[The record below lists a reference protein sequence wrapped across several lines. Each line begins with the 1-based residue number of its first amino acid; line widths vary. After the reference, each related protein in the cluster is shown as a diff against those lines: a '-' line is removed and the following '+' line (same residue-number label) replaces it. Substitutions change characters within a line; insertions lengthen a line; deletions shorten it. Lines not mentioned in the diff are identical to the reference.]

1 LRLGLISDTH
11 GLFRPEVS
19 EVLAGCELILH
30 MGDIGKPAVL
40 EQLAEIAPVMSIRGN
55 VDTDRWAQELPST
68 LVDEVN
74 GWRILMCHEI
84 NKIKEING
92 IPAKNYHIVFYGHSH
107 QPEIERRDGVL
118 YINPGSAGPRRFS
131 LPVTV
136 ARMNLPERQERRSRR
151 QLAGLRPKILELL

>member
-19 EVLAGCELILH
+19 EVLAGSELILH
-30 MGDIGKPAVL
+30 MGDIGKSAVL
-40 EQLAEIAPVMSIRGN
+40 EHLAEIAPVMSIRGN
-55 VDTDRWAQELPST
+55 IDTDKWALKLPST
-68 LVDEVN
+68 LVYEVN

-84 NKIKEING
+84 NKIKKING
-92 IPAKNYHIVFYGHSH
+92 IPEKGYHIVVYGHSH
-107 QPEIERRDGVL
+107 QPEIKRQDGVL

-136 ARMNLPERQERRSRR
+136 ARMNLPERHEKHSRR
-151 QLAGLRPKILELL
+151 QLAGLRPKILGLI